1 MNQIQF
7 QFSKAIKTLIKQDA
21 WSFGKDRGRENIINH
36 QGTDLRICFGIS
48 GPVFSQYVFL
58 YNYLLASLKSL
69 CH

>member
-36 QGTDLRICFGIS
+36 QGTDLRICFGHIRS
-48 GPVFSQYVFL
+48 SVLTVCFPV
-58 YNYLLASLKSL
+58 
-69 CH
+69 